1 MLMFTI
7 RILFDQIMGQAVLI
21 PYLAHCDHFS
31 GSEAHQNDMHNFTFH
46 WEKQTETRLT
56 EHTAIIPDYL

>member
-1 MLMFTI
+1 
-7 RILFDQIMGQAVLI
+7 MGEAVLI

-56 EHTAIIPDYL
+56 EHTGIIPDYL